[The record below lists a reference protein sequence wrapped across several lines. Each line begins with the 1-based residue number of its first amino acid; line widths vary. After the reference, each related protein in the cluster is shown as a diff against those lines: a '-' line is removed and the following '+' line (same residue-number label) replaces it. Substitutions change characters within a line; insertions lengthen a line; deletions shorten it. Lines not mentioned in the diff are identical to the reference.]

1 MTVSDESRRLATIA
15 ALAADEKLGRNIAVI
30 DVSDVLAI
38 SDAFVLASAD
48 NERQVAAIVQEVED
62 ELTAA
67 GAEPIRREGNRE
79 NRWVLLDY
87 GGVVVHIQRDT
98 EREFYGLDRLYRDCP
113 LIEVEG
119 IDPPDRPGTWTED
132 DVDTRQ
138 VASIDEIPLA
148 AEEPR
153 ELDEEY

>member
-67 GAEPIRREGNRE
+67 GAEPIRREGSRE

-87 GGVVVHIQRDT
+87 GGVVVHIQRDA

-119 IDPPDRPGTWTED
+119 IDPPERPGSWTED

-153 ELDEEY
+153 EMDEEY